1 MDWSRLFRRWKKD
14 YDFKTFTNSAVSL
27 LLTVVFA
34 LCNGFLGIAHGSP
47 WHGSIGV
54 YYLLLILLRG
64 MILLTE
70 KRAKTEAKAE
80 AERLRRRMFV
90 ICSALL
96 LLLNLC
102 LIGPLMLLVKQQRP
116 VHMTLIPAIAMAAY
130 AFDKITLASI
140 NLVKRKRSENC
151 LVRLLRSINFIDALL
166 SIMTLQN
173 TLIMVA
179 GKGNRLSGLQLAAVT
194 SGMMWLIIVV
204 LSVSGLIYGVK
215 EERKIRQDPFLS

>member
-1 MDWSRLFRRWKKD
+1 
-14 YDFKTFTNSAVSL
+14 
-27 LLTVVFA
+27 
-34 LCNGFLGIAHGSP
+34 
-47 WHGSIGV
+47 
-54 YYLLLILLRG
+54 

-70 KRAKTEAKAE
+70 KKARAEEETGAE
-80 AERLRRRMFV
+80 SLRRRMFV

-116 VHMTLIPAIAMAAY
+116 VHMALIPAIAMAAY

-179 GKGNRLSGLQLAAVT
+179 GKGDRLSGLQLAAVT
-194 SGMMWLIIVV
+194 SWMMWLIIVV
-204 LSVSGLIYGVK
+204 LSVSGLIYGVR
-215 EERKIRQDPFLS
+215 EERKIRQDQFLS